1 MNTAT
6 EMTDLVRAHTSFP
19 AGMVFYN
26 SIESVRRDADLLGY
40 VSVIERAW
48 HEMNLDGVLC
58 LDSRPVLYL
67 KEYAR
72 PFSFRERILL
82 QRLFWNQG
90 VANVLVLADPT
101 SVYIYSGLAKPP
113 GDQPDE
119 EAEENALVEKLVQAD
134 YVQRIQSL
142 YHDLATGHYYE
153 VNRKRFDPDQSVDS
167 WLLDNLRALRN
178 VLIEG
183 NEKLL
188 TKDAHAFIGRVLFL
202 CYLLDR
208 GIVSIGKPDRGRTGT
223 MLLAELL
230 EGRSHGLRIK
240 FLYEFFDDLKDRFNG
255 NMFDQ
260 DLDVERGFI
269 RPPHL
274 DNLIHFLGGHN
285 VENGQ
290 RSLGFWPYDFK
301 MIPVETISAIYQDF
315 LATEDRARQ
324 RERGA
329 FYTPRFLAEMVV
341 DMAIRDEPDAYE
353 WSFLDAACG
362 SGIFLVILFNR
373 LANHWIHTQAGRPH
387 YATKAKALQEILAR
401 QISGVDVEETACRI
415 ACFSLYLAYLDFFD
429 PPDIQK
435 YMEKTGQPLPKLLD
449 YGDKL
454 DRPGA
459 DIPVIHKADFL
470 AKETLSGETFD
481 CIISNP
487 PWEGRQS
494 KQLAQKFMQVAL
506 RFLRSGGTG
515 CLLLPSKILQ
525 NQTDTFQ
532 AEWLVRVTLERVL
545 QLADYR
551 RLLFQNAK
559 TPAFIARFKKTPPQ
573 PAQHMVE
580 FAAPKFNRDGLRQGI
595 VTVNP
600 SARTWIPLADILAA
614 TQSKTAPV
622 VWKRRLWGTPRD
634 QKLLNLLES
643 LPSLRKH
650 VDVLSELRLRQRE
663 RTKRWIVGQG
673 IKPWP
678 QKKTTSE
685 LDRPPKAII
694 WPLYMRFIETRPWK
708 SDLLLL
714 DGDTIPLEKRLEKKR
729 YRTDVLYSQ
738 PPSDIFCQPMV
749 LVSQGLSKVAYCDF
763 DVLFQHSLQSI
774 AGPDQDTNLLM
785 FLAAYLRSNLA
796 RYFLFHTSANWGS
809 ERDKVHLDEL
819 LRVPFPL
826 PGSEFVSPEA
836 GRIVK
841 QVARKIGKLRDEL
854 QDTLNQLK
862 SDVKR
867 RSLFDEDE
875 AAIKKAIKKQWH
887 HERKKRVYTLQKEL
901 EPLIYRYF
909 GLTEQEIILVEDTIS
924 VFEPSSTPSTWRSA
938 KTVTLDPV
946 EDTMVEPYCT
956 QGLVAYAD
964 TLTTTLNTW
973 AHTEGS
979 SHRVRAEGGTD
990 VQTGLAMVTI
1000 RLARAE
1006 AAYQQKSLSRDLIKI
1021 LKEFH
1026 SHASR
1031 RHGTLLY
1038 ERDIFL
1044 FQREQIRIVR
1054 PNILLN
1060 WTRTAALN
1068 DAARIYGEIA
1078 LAKEAL

>member
-1 MNTAT
+1 MNIAT
-6 EMTDLVRAHTSFP
+6 EMTDLVRAHTSP
-19 AGMVFYN
+19 PTGMVFYN
-26 SIESVRRDADLLGY
+26 SLESVRRDADLLGY

-48 HEMNLDGVLC
+48 REINLAGVLC

-72 PFSFRERILL
+72 PYSFRERIIL

-113 GDQPDE
+113 GDHLDE
-119 EAEENALVEKLVQAD
+119 EAEESALVEKLVQAD

-142 YHDLATGHYYE
+142 YYDLATGHYYE

-167 WLLDNLRALRN
+167 WLLDYLRALRN
-178 VLIEG
+178 ALIEG
-183 NEKLL
+183 NERLD

-208 GIVSIGKPDRGRTGT
+208 GIVSIGKPVRGRTGT

-230 EGRSHGLRIK
+230 EGRSHGSQIK
-240 FLYEFFDDLKDRFNG
+240 FLYEFFDELKDRFNG

-260 DLDVERGFI
+260 DLDVERGLI
-269 RPPHL
+269 RPSHL
-274 DNLIHFLGGHN
+274 DNLILFLGGHN
-285 VENGQ
+285 VESGQ

-315 LATEDRARQ
+315 LATEDREKQ
-324 RERGA
+324 RKRGA

-341 DMAIRDEPDAYE
+341 DMAIRDEPDTYD

-387 YATKAKALQEILAR
+387 YATKAKALREILAR

-454 DRPGA
+454 NRPGA

-470 AKETLSGETFD
+470 AKETLFGKTFD
-481 CIISNP
+481 CIIGNP

-494 KQLAQKFMQVAL
+494 KQLAQKFMQEAP

-515 CLLLPSKILQ
+515 CLLLPTKILQ
-525 NQTDTFQ
+525 NQTDAFQ
-532 AEWLVRVTLERVL
+532 AEWLQQVTLEKVM

-559 TPAFIARFKKTPPQ
+559 TPAFIARFKNTPPK
-573 PAQHMVE
+573 PAQHLVE

-634 QKLLNLLES
+634 QKFLDLLQS
-643 LPSLRKH
+643 LPP
-650 VDVLSELRLRQRE
+650 LSDLAGAPKKG
-663 RTKRWIVGQG
+663 KRWIKGQG
-673 IKPWP
+673 FQPYYPEKAESDPNYPRPKPNPW
-678 QKKTTSE
+678 S
-685 LDRPPKAII
+685 LDTHFVRTDQHLEMII
-694 WPLYMRFIETRPWK
+694 FQQDWITLGE
-708 SDLLLL
+708 
-714 DGDTIPLEKRLEKKR
+714 RLEEIKASKEHLR
-729 YRTDVLYSQ
+729 RA
-738 PPSDIFCQPMV
+738 PSRELFKAPMV
-749 LVSQGLSKVAYCDF
+749 LVSHGFSKVAYCDF
-763 DVLFQHSLQSI
+763 DVIFQSTLQSI
-774 AGPDQDTNLLM
+774 AGPRQDTDLLM
-785 FLAAYLRSNLA
+785 FLSAYLRSNLA

-809 ERDKVHLDEL
+809 ERDKVHLVEL

-867 RSLFDEDE
+867 RSMG
-875 AAIKKAIKKQWH
+875 K
-887 HERKKRVYTLQKEL
+887 
-901 EPLIYRYF
+901 
-909 GLTEQEIILVEDTIS
+909 
-924 VFEPSSTPSTWRSA
+924 
-938 KTVTLDPV
+938 
-946 EDTMVEPYCT
+946 
-956 QGLVAYAD
+956 
-964 TLTTTLNTW
+964 
-973 AHTEGS
+973 GS
-979 SHRVRAEGGTD
+979 SLPLT
-990 VQTGLAMVTI
+990 LAQN
-1000 RLARAE
+1000 
-1006 AAYQQKSLSRDLIKI
+1006 Y
-1021 LKEFH
+1021 
-1026 SHASR
+1026 
-1031 RHGTLLY
+1031 
-1038 ERDIFL
+1038 
-1044 FQREQIRIVR
+1044 
-1054 PNILLN
+1054 
-1060 WTRTAALN
+1060 
-1068 DAARIYGEIA
+1068 
-1078 LAKEAL
+1078 

>member
-6 EMTDLVRAHTSFP
+6 EMTDLVRTHMSTP

-26 SIESVRRDADLLGY
+26 SLESVRRDADLLGY

-48 HEMNLDGVLC
+48 HEMKLNGVLC

-72 PFSFRERILL
+72 PFSFRERIFL
-82 QRLFWNQG
+82 QKLFWNQG

-113 GDQPDE
+113 GDHPDE
-119 EAEENALVEKLVQAD
+119 ETEENALVEKLVQVD
-134 YVQRIQSL
+134 YVQRIQSQSL

-153 VNRKRFDPDQSVDS
+153 VKREHFDPDQSVDS

-178 VLIEG
+178 ALIEG
-183 NEKLL
+183 DEKLL

-208 GIVSIGKPDRGRTGT
+208 GIVSVGKPDRGRTGT

-230 EGRSHGLRIK
+230 EGRSHGSRIK
-240 FLYEFFDDLKDRFNG
+240 FLYDELFDDLKDRFNG

-260 DLDVERGFI
+260 DLDVERDLI

-274 DNLIHFLGGHN
+274 DNLILFLGGHN
-285 VENGQ
+285 VESGQ

-341 DMAIRDEPDAYE
+341 DMAIRDEPDAYD

-387 YATKAKALQEILAR
+387 YATKAKALQKILAR
-401 QISGVDVEETACRI
+401 QIRGVDFEETACRI

-429 PPDIQK
+429 RPDIQK

-449 YGDKL
+449 YEGEPNH
-454 DRPGA
+454 PGA

-515 CLLLPSKILQ
+515 CLLLPTKILQ

-551 RLLFQNAK
+551 HLLFQNAK

-614 TQSKTAPV
+614 TQSKAAPV

-634 QKLLNLLES
+634 QKLLDLLET
-643 LPSLRKH
+643 LPSLREH
-650 VDVLSELRLRQRE
+650 VDVLSELRIHRLE
-663 RTKRWIVGQG
+663 RTKRWIAGHG

-685 LDRPPKAII
+685 SDRPLKAII
-694 WPLYMRFIETRPWK
+694 WPLDMLFVETRPWN

-714 DGDTIPLEKRLEKKR
+714 PGDTLPFEERLRKKR

-738 PPSDIFCQPMV
+738 PPSNLFLHPMV
-749 LVSQGLSKVAYCDF
+749 LVSKGFGKVGYCDF
-763 DVLFQHSLQSI
+763 DVLFQDSLRSI
-774 AGPDQDTNLLM
+774 VGPPEDADLLM

-809 ERDKVHLDEL
+809 ERDQIHLFEL
-819 LRVPFPL
+819 LRAPFPL
-826 PGSEFVSPEA
+826 PGNELILPDAE
-836 GRIVK
+836 RIVN
-841 QVARKIGKLRDEL
+841 QVAQKIGKLRKKLE
-854 QDTLNQLK
+854 DTLSQLK
-862 SDVKR
+862 TNSKR
-867 RSLFDEDE
+867 QSLFDEDE
-875 AAIKKAIKKQWH
+875 ADISRQWH
-887 HERKKRVYTLQKEL
+887 RERRKHVDKLQKEF

-909 GLTEQEIILVEDTIS
+909 GLTEQEITLVEDTIR
-924 VFEPSSTPSTWRSA
+924 VCVRSSTPATWRSA
-938 KTVTLDPV
+938 RTVTLDPV
-946 EDTMVEPYCT
+946 EDTIVEPYRT
-956 QGLVAYAD
+956 QGLAAYAD
-964 TLTTTLNTW
+964 TLTATLNTW
-973 AHTEGS
+973 AQAEGS

-990 VQTGLAMVTI
+990 DQTGLAMVTI

-1006 AAYQQKSLSRDLIKI
+1006 AAYQQKSLARDLIKI

-1026 SHASR
+1026 THASR
-1031 RHGTLLY
+1031 RRGTLVY
-1038 ERDIFL
+1038 ERDILL
-1044 FQREQIRIVR
+1044 FQGQQIHIVR

-1068 DAARIYGEIA
+1068 DAAKIYGEIA
-1078 LAKEAL
+1078 LAKEES